1 MHSTWLNTLAN
12 WNPQLLREFR
22 GRLKL
27 RNVLAAIAIS
37 LVVQMLMVMGVQ
49 TSLKYPP
56 SNVADVLWQQEKW
69 RDFWETMTW
78 IITYVLYASGT
89 FFLVNDMAQEER
101 SGTMNFVRSSPRP
114 PYQILIGKLL
124 GVPIL
129 PYLAIALALPLHGYA
144 GIRAEVPPLV
154 IVSFGILLIA
164 GCILFFLPALLLGLL
179 QNTQQKTIGGQ
190 SAGAFAYT
198 FILLFSLVPLYL
210 TWNFQT
216 TWKAL
221 SQMKKYGLWTSA
233 DHYWGFL
240 PLSQNIWIA
249 HGFTLLNIA
258 IITFFFWRMLLRRFY
273 SHTVPA
279 MSKRLSYALVAY
291 IQILIIGFSLRF
303 DGTYIASSTVSFSL
317 YIANIV
323 LFISLIFALSS
334 SRQAVLDWLRYRQS
348 HHRPSTATPSL
359 STTALWRDLV
369 WADGSPSIIAIAI
382 NLLIVNALVWPW
394 AILVADL
401 IPLLKN
407 LDLATQTT
415 QLGETLFGIS
425 LFAVSSIVT
434 ILIHA
439 TVIQRLFVSRL
450 RNPVVWAA
458 GILLTWIVVPPI
470 LLLNLLRL
478 TNSNSVLNAVFWTF
492 WGAPMFLADAAN
504 KTGVRTGAIVGL
516 ILQVILLVVLLWQL
530 LRQLDRLAAT
540 TVKTSDTLV
549 I

>member
-1 MHSTWLNTLAN
+1 MNSTWLNTLAN

-22 GRLKL
+22 GRLTL
-27 RNVLAAIAIS
+27 RSVLAAIAIS

-49 TSLKYPP
+49 TSLEYPP
-56 SNVADVLWQQEKW
+56 ANVADVLWQQEKW

-78 IITYVLYASGT
+78 IITYVLFASGT

-129 PYLAIALALPLHGYA
+129 PYLAIALALPLHWYA
-144 GIRAEVPPLV
+144 GVRGGVPPLV

-179 QNTQQKTIGGQ
+179 QNTQQKMIGGQ
-190 SAGAFAYT
+190 SAGAFAFT

-216 TWKAL
+216 TWKAF
-221 SQMKKYGLWTSA
+221 SEMRKGGLWEFA
-233 DHYWGFL
+233 DQYWGFL
-240 PLSQNIWIA
+240 PLSQNVWIA

-258 IITFFFWRMLLRRFY
+258 IMTFFVWRMLLRRFY

-317 YIANIV
+317 YITNIV

-348 HHRPSTATPSL
+348 HHRS
-359 STTALWRDLV
+359 STTAPTLSSTAIWRDLV
-369 WADGSPSIIAIAI
+369 WADGSPSTLAIAI
-382 NLLIVNALVWPW
+382 NLLIVNALIWPW
-394 AILVADL
+394 AILVAKL
-401 IPLLKN
+401 IPLLKDP
-407 LDLATQTT
+407 DLATQAP

-425 LFAVSSIVT
+425 MFTVSTMVT

-439 TVIQRLFVSRL
+439 TITQRLFISRL
-450 RNPVVWAA
+450 RNPIVWAI
-458 GILLTWIVVPPI
+458 GIFLTWATVPPI
-470 LLLNLLRL
+470 LFSLLGL
-478 TNSNSVLNAVFWTF
+478 TGKNSTLSAALWTL
-492 WGAPMFLADAAN
+492 WGSPFFIADTAD
-504 KTGVRTGAIVGL
+504 KIGTRTGAIVGL
-516 ILQVILLVVLLWQL
+516 ILQVILLGILLWQL
-530 LRQLDRLAAT
+530 SQQLGHLAAT

-549 I
+549 A